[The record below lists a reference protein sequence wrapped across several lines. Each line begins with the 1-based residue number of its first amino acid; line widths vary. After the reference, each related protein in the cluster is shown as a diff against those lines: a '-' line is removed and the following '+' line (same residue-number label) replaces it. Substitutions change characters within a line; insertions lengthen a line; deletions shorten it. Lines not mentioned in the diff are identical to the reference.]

1 MSWPEPISKVLRL
14 PGGARFYKCALQVN
28 PSHYAGTYRGMNHG
42 MGDSNYISSLIAKCV
57 ELDIRVIAIAD
68 HNHAG
73 SVDPIRNEAKKSG
86 IHVFPG
92 FEISSTEGV
101 HILCIYPP
109 ETRADKLGR
118 YLGEFG
124 IRDVDPSSKLSNKP
138 VSEILACVREQG
150 GVTIAAHVT
159 QDKGLLS
166 VLHGQTRINAWKD
179 KNLLAVQIPGA
190 IDDVPDDKRPIL
202 RNQNSEYKRVPAA
215 TPNLAIAVVNAKDV
229 TRPEEL
235 SDPSATCWIKMSE
248 VTVEGLRQAFL
259 DPASR
264 IRLAID
270 PIPEDHAE
278 FVAIAWQSGFL
289 DGGAIHFNENLNV
302 LIGGRGTGKSTV
314 VESVRYVFGLEPL
327 GEEARKAHEG
337 IIKQVLRGGTKIS
350 LLVRSHRPAKR
361 EYLIERTIP
370 NPPVV
375 RDNTGKVIT
384 LTPTDIVSQVEVY
397 GQHEIS
403 ELTKSPE
410 KLTRLLERFVDRD
423 SNLSQR
429 KIDLMRELERSRVR
443 ILDVK
448 KELQQVDERLAS
460 LPALEETLKRFQE
473 AGLEEKL
480 KEQSLLVREERILR
494 TAGERIAPFREIL
507 DQLLRAIPID
517 RAFLSAKALEGLPGK
532 GILTEA
538 DTVLERLD
546 REIQAAAKHIAKAL
560 DEAINGLTLAR
571 QKWESRKKGVQTA
584 YEEILREL
592 QKAKVDGE
600 EFIRLRH
607 QIEELRPLKERQGTL
622 QRDLKELE
630 DQRRNHLAEWED
642 LKTNEYQQLD
652 RAAKKVNK
660 ALADRVRVQVTS
672 AGNREPF
679 FQLLREHV
687 GGRLSEAV
695 DALKK
700 RDSFSLKEFADA
712 CRVGR
717 DALAQNFAI
726 PPAQAERLAQAPP
739 GTFMAMEELD
749 LPSTTRIEL
758 NVAGEGQPTTWQALE
773 ALSTGQKATAV
784 LLLLLLESEAPLVV
798 DQPEDDL
805 DNRFITEGI
814 VPKMREEKRR
824 RQFLFATHNAN
835 IPVLGDAEL
844 IVGLKA
850 AGEAG
855 EGKAQILAEHMGSID
870 ARPVRELVEEVLEGG
885 KEAFETRR
893 LKYGF

>member
-1 MSWPEPISKVLRL
+1 MNWPEPISKAMRL
-14 PGGARFYKCALQVN
+14 PGGACFYKCAIQVN
-28 PSHYAGTYRGMNHG
+28 PTHYAGTYRGRNHG
-42 MGDSNYISSLIAKCV
+42 MDDNGYISSLVAKCI
-57 ELDIRVIAIAD
+57 ELDIRVIAITD

-73 SVDPIRNEAKKSG
+73 SIDHIRDEAKKND
-86 IHVFPG
+86 IYVFPG
-92 FEISSTEGV
+92 FEISSAEGV

-109 ETRADKLGR
+109 ETPANQLGR

-124 IRDVDPSSKLSNKP
+124 IRDLDPSAKLSNK
-138 VSEILACVREQG
+138 SIAEILSCVREQG

-159 QDKGLLS
+159 QEKGLLS
-166 VLHGQTRINAWKD
+166 VLHGQSRINAWKD

-202 RNQNSEYKRVPAA
+202 RNQNPEYKRVPTAA
-215 TPNLAIAVVNAKDV
+215 PNLAMAVVNAKDV
-229 TRPEEL
+229 TQPEEL

-259 DPASR
+259 DPVSR
-264 IRLAID
+264 IRLANA
-270 PIPEDHAE
+270 PAPEDHTE
-278 FVAIAWQSGFL
+278 FVAMAWQSGFL

-314 VESVRYVFGLEPL
+314 VESVRYVLGLEPL
-327 GEEARKAHEG
+327 GEEARKAHDG
-337 IIKQVLRGGTKIS
+337 IIRQVLRSGTKVS

-361 EYLIERTIP
+361 EYLIERTVP

-384 LTPTDIVSQVEVY
+384 LTPADIFPQAEVY

-410 KLTRLLERFVDRD
+410 KLTRLLERFVDHD
-423 SNLSQR
+423 PSLSQR
-429 KIDLMRELERSRVR
+429 KIDLTRELERSQVR
-443 ILDVK
+443 ILEVK
-448 KELQQVDERLAS
+448 KELRQIDERLAS

-473 AGLEEKL
+473 AGIEEKL

-494 TAGERIAPFREIL
+494 TAGERAAPFREIL
-507 DQLLRAIPID
+507 DQLRRAVPID
-517 RAFLSAKALEGLPGK
+517 HAFLSVKALEGLPGK
-532 GILTEA
+532 EILTEA

-546 REIQAAAKHIAKAL
+546 RDIRVAINQMAKAL
-560 DEAINGLTLAR
+560 EEADKGLATVR
-571 QKWESRKKGVQTA
+571 QRWDDRKKGVQAA
-584 YEEILREL
+584 YEKILREL
-592 QKAKVDGE
+592 QKSKIDGE

-630 DQRRNHLAEWED
+630 DQRRNFLAEWED
-642 LKTNEYQQLD
+642 LKTAAYRQLD

-672 AGNREPF
+672 AGNREPL
-679 FQLLREHV
+679 FQLLREQV
-687 GGRLSEAV
+687 GGRLGEAV

-700 RDSFSLKEFADA
+700 RDSLSLKEFADA
-712 CRVGR
+712 CRAGR

-726 PPAQAERLAQAPP
+726 PPAQAERLAQASS

-749 LPSTTRIEL
+749 LPPTTRIDL
-758 NVAGEGQPTTWQALE
+758 NIAGEGQPIAWQAL
-773 ALSTGQKATAV
+773 ADLSTGQKATAV
-784 LLLLLLESEAPLVV
+784 LLLLLLEGEAPLVV

-805 DNRFITEGI
+805 DNRFITEGV

-844 IVGLKA
+844 IVGLRA

-855 EGKAQILAEHMGSID
+855 EGKAEMPIEHMGSID
-870 ARPVRELVEEVLEGG
+870 ARPVAELVEEVLEGG
-885 KEAFETRR
+885 KEAFEKRR